1 MIVCHCQRITDRDIN
16 AAVDWMRAADPET
29 LITPGRIYRALGK
42 SAHCGGCV
50 SLFLAIMRRNPNLAI
65 PMKLRMSR
73 GTTQEI
79 ESCKAIPRLSS
90 SSTGR
95 SAAS

>member
-42 SAHCGGCV
+42 SADCGGCV
-50 SLFLAIMRRNPNLAI
+50 SLFLAIMRGNPNLEI
-65 PMKLRMSR
+65 PMKLRGSR
-73 GTTQEI
+73 GTTQGS
-79 ESCKAIPRLSS
+79 ESCKATPRSLSS
-90 SSTGR
+90 STRR